1 MNIELLQQKFS
12 QLKHREQANLSAI
25 HAMEHW
31 IGNNTDNIFKIH
43 RIIPHIVA
51 EETQS
56 ALEQLVP
63 EFLYAVVNGL
73 FDLHWNVHC
82 PHCYGVTSSYP
93 KLSQAHNL
101 SICKMCDIEFKADF
115 AQRVEVSFSLSKAID
130 PREFPL
136 MCSPPS
142 STKIYYY
149 MGANYLKTVSG
160 IETFEHSGR
169 YMYKCPITGSKG
181 KLFIAGEPTEQ
192 LQEVSIKQL
201 GNSTFEPNEIHIRP
215 GQLKINL
222 TNFAYPLSGLQIH
235 ETPLPEIPLT
245 HLPPRLSGLALFHYP
260 EFQQLFG
267 NQVLSQREQLQVASV
282 TTVFTDIT
290 GSTQMYEKLGD
301 AVAYNI
307 VRDHFDILFRQIEQH
322 GGIIIKTIGDAVMA
336 SFTQNEAALRSI
348 FMALQQFKDY
358 NQTQPPESKVYIK
371 VGIHSGTAILVNL
384 NEKLDYFG
392 STINKAA
399 RIQAVAS
406 SDEICVSEQVYQ
418 DPKFAETLKSLGIHE
433 VSRHSVN
440 LKGIDGLQT
449 LYKILI
455 NQDELVTL

>member
-1 MNIELLQQKFS
+1 MNIELLQQKLS
-12 QLKHREQANLSAI
+12 QLKQREQADLSAI
-25 HAMEHW
+25 QAIEQW
-31 IGNNTDNIFKIH
+31 IGNNRDNTFKMH
-43 RIIPHIVA
+43 RIIPQIVA

-56 ALEQLVP
+56 ELEHLVP
-63 EFLYAVVNGL
+63 EFLYAVMNGL

-82 PHCYGVTSSYP
+82 PHCFGVTSSYP
-93 KLSQAHNL
+93 KLAEAHNL
-101 SICKMCDIEFKADF
+101 SYCKMCDIEFKADF
-115 AQRVEVSFSLSKAID
+115 AQRVEVSFSLNKAID

-136 MCSPPS
+136 ICSPPG
-142 STKIYYY
+142 STKVYYY
-149 MGANYLKTVSG
+149 IRADYLNTVSG
-160 IETFEHSGR
+160 VENLDQSGT
-169 YMYKCPITGSKG
+169 YVYKCPITRSKG
-181 KLFIAGEPTEQ
+181 KLLVNGEPTEQ

-201 GNSTFEPNEIHIRP
+201 GNATFEPTEIEIRP
-215 GQLKINL
+215 GRLKINF
-222 TNFAYPLSGLQIH
+222 TNLAYPVSGLIIH
-235 ETPLPEIPLT
+235 EMLLPETPLT

-260 EFQQLFG
+260 EFRQLFG

-348 FMALQQFKDY
+348 FMALQEFKGY
-358 NQTQPPESKVYIK
+358 NQNQPPESKVYIK
-371 VGIHSGTAILVNL
+371 VGIHNGTAILVNL

-399 RIQAVAS
+399 RIQAIAS

-418 DPKFAETLKSLGIHE
+418 DPKFANTLKSLGVREI
-433 VSRHSVN
+433 SRHTVN

-449 LYKILI
+449 IYKILI
-455 NQDELVTL
+455 NQDELVML

>member
-1 MNIELLQQKFS
+1 MNIELLQQKIS
-12 QLKHREQANLSAI
+12 QLKQREQADLPAI
-25 HAMEHW
+25 QSIEQW
-31 IGNNTDNIFKIH
+31 IGNNTNNIFKIH

-51 EETQS
+51 EETHAS
-56 ALEQLVP
+56 LEQLVP

-101 SICKMCDIEFKADF
+101 SYCKMCEIEFKADF
-115 AQRVEVSFSLSKAID
+115 AQRVEVSFSLNKAID
-130 PREFPL
+130 QREFPL

-142 STKIYYY
+142 TTKIYYY
-149 MGANYLKTVSG
+149 IGAEYLKTASG

-169 YMYKCPITGSKG
+169 YMYKCPVTGSKG
-181 KLFIAGEPTEQ
+181 KLIVDGELTQQ
-192 LQEVSIKQL
+192 LQEVNLKQL
-201 GNSTFEPNEIHIRP
+201 GNSTFEPTEIRIRP
-215 GQLKINL
+215 GKLKINL
-222 TNFAYPLSGLQIH
+222 TNLAYPMSGLQMH
-235 ETPLPEIPLT
+235 EMPLPEIPPE

-348 FMALQQFKDY
+348 FMALQEFKGY
-358 NQTQPPESKVYIK
+358 NQNQPPESKVYIK
-371 VGIHSGTAILVNL
+371 VGIHNGTAILVNL

-399 RIQAVAS
+399 RIQAIAS

-418 DPKFAETLKSLGIHE
+418 DPKFANTLKSLGVREI
-433 VSRHSVN
+433 SRHTVN

-449 LYKILI
+449 IYKILI
-455 NQDELVTL
+455 NQDELVML